1 MIVYVVLFI
10 GNILAIFT
18 HTKVFASYLI
28 HMVVKTEQL
37 IEGHLSQLQ
46 PHTSVTVL
54 CTCMPVCLFAS
65 TI

>member
-10 GNILAIFT
+10 ANILAIFT

-46 PHTSVTVL
+46 PHTSVTAL
-54 CTCMPVCLFAS
+54 CTCMPVCLFTS